1 MIFFLYR
8 QIQQLLAGL
17 EFRRFEDIA
26 QIDNFLEAHLDAK
39 LIYDELEI
47 NRKIG
52 NLTDGEFISEC
63 KEKIRPK
70 KA

>member
-1 MIFFLYR
+1 M
-8 QIQQLLAGL
+8 LAGL

-52 NLTDGEFISEC
+52 NLTDGEFNEQ
-63 KEKIRPK
+63 KEYYSSSHKNK
-70 KA
+70 